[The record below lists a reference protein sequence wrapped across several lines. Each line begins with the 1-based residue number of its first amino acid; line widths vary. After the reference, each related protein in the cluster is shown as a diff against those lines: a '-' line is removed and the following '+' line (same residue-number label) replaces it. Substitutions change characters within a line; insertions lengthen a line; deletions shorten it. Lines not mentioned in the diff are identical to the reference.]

1 MVLCISSHFIALLY
15 VECQCSET
23 CVAIGCRQTSQSHGA
38 DALYHFDLFCTGS
51 CFQLRV
57 GTSLG
62 FIAKRSGTC
71 AAKGW
76 TVEALRSSLARPH
89 RCTLISDQKLRYG
102 GSFGQVSPRQSFVQT
117 SRGRKSCQSRVCLKD
132 IFLIFDDINNCLLCS
147 GSTFIMR
154 YAGKCFNAFPTYSA
168 HFLNTV
174 CISIS
179 ISIGIIEGH
188 LEAKLPT
195 IWTDGKAEVG
205 RVREEKGRKKIREEA
220 GSVEKRSRCAER

>member
-1 MVLCISSHFIALLY
+1 MQSLWCELVLRRGLRWQGELVARGWISRPLSWSSAFRVIFIALLY

-76 TVEALRSSLARPH
+76 TVEALQSSLARLH
-89 RCTLISDQKLRYG
+89 RS
-102 GSFGQVSPRQSFVQT
+102 
-117 SRGRKSCQSRVCLKD
+117 
-132 IFLIFDDINNCLLCS
+132 
-147 GSTFIMR
+147 STM
-154 YAGKCFNAFPTYSA
+154 
-168 HFLNTV
+168 
-174 CISIS
+174 
-179 ISIGIIEGH
+179 GH
-188 LEAKLPT
+188 LEHLQSCCSFHGQRT
-195 IWTDGKAEVG
+195 VFTSG
-205 RVREEKGRKKIREEA
+205 
-220 GSVEKRSRCAER
+220 